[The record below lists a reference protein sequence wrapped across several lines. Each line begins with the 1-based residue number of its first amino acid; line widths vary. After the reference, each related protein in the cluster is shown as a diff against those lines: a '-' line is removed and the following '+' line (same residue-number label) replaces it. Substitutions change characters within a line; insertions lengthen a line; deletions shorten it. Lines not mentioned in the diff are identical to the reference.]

1 MILLISRQKYVL
13 HLHFIYFL
21 SISGLGGRIKFHYD
35 GIATYYLLERN
46 KTNYLKTLRVKMIN

>member
-13 HLHFIYFL
+13 HFHFIYFL

-35 GIATYYLLERN
+35 VIATYYLLETN
-46 KTNYLKTLRVKMIN
+46 KTNYLKTLRVKMVN